1 MSNTKANNVL
11 SFSLCLLLYLHEP
24 NESNCARAHPLF
36 SGVYN
41 LQTAVAATKRYK
53 REKNEKIF

>member
-1 MSNTKANNVL
+1 MYSL
-11 SFSLCLLLYLHEP
+11 SRSLSLLLYLHEP